1 MNTPSA
7 EKTSLLRKD
16 GDDVASSSE
25 AQKQLSERAFPPDP
39 PVFSITRGAAYNFTP
54 EEREKVPSWSD
65 HELLQDIIA
74 VLAPKECAETSFGEL
89 VSLSAALLKK
99 RARSLKYIS
108 RRTHRSRS
116 LSTSGNKPK
125 LLARILTWY
134 HVHKCGC
141 YLFISSD

>member
-25 AQKQLSERAFPPDP
+25 VQKQLSERVFPADP
-39 PVFSITRGAAYNFTP
+39 LIFSITRGPAFNFTP
-54 EEREKVPSWSD
+54 EQREKVPSWSD
-65 HELLQDIIA
+65 YELLQDIIV
-74 VLAPKECAETSFGEL
+74 VLAPKESDGTSFGEL
-89 VSLSAALLKK
+89 VSLSAASLRK

-116 LSTSGNKPK
+116 LSTSGNKSK

-141 YLFISSD
+141 YLFISSE